1 MITFKEAWEREVE
14 QQRKDYFD
22 RVGYHSKGS
31 PPLRFNTKPSTIPRP
46 VMTQAWSEASGMSR
60 IIAQQHYEREVKA
73 QQDMYSGKTHK
84 HFMDAIEK
92 LERSKPYHE

>member
-1 MITFKEAWEREVE
+1 MITFNEAWEREVE
-14 QQRKDYFD
+14 KQRKDYFD

-46 VMTQAWSEASGMSR
+46 VMTQAWGELSGMSR
-60 IIAQQHYEREVKA
+60 IIAQENYARSVKA

-84 HFMDAIEK
+84 RFMAAIEK
-92 LERSKPYHE
+92 LERFRG